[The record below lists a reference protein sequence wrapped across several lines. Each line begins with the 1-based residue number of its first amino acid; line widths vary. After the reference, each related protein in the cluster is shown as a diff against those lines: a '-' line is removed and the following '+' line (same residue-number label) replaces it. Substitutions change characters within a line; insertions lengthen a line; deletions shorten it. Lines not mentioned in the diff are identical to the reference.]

1 MQVLL
6 VLIAVAILVMAGY
19 SAGRQR
25 GYEEGRRATR
35 EFETPP
41 ESSSADTIITALLG
55 VGLILAAIY
64 LQTREG
70 VRMPTPARLD
80 ELAGRAENE
89 AIKRAEAAAA
99 EGKEEKRS

>member
-6 VLIAVAILVMAGY
+6 VVIAVAILVLAGY
-19 SAGRQR
+19 SAGRRR
-25 GYEEGRRATR
+25 GYDEGRRAAR
-35 EFETPP
+35 EFEAPP
-41 ESSSADTIITALLG
+41 KSSTTDIIYTALLG

-99 EGKEEKRS
+99 ESKEEKRS